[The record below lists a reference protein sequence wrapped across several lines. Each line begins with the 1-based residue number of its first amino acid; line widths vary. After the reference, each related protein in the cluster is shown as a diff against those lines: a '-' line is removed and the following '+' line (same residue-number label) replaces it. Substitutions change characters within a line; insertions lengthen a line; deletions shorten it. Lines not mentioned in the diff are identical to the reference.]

1 MGALQRGLR
10 KSRNGNCGSVV
21 LKKMRRS
28 GGSGGVWWKC
38 VVKRAEVKRGAFSRD
53 SDMDS
58 ESLLDA
64 AAREYESG
72 SKMTALELFDAVLV
86 SKREPGQKAPSETQI
101 MNARFGKLCCL
112 AAAGQVDS
120 AKAALRSAME
130 NGLDYEAAVDGRGDY
145 EGVVRLEGSTQ
156 MRRMLS
162 AFAAQLTK
170 QRQEEI
176 RRKMR
181 QEAQEEAMRAA
192 AESSA
197 DAAGARSRED
207 EMEEERKMRAER
219 LQRLLDATPS
229 SRAMGGVAGGGTAK
243 GKESRN
249 LGGELMTLDTS
260 PRAIATRVTTIVV
273 LGIVL
278 FPVLFYLG
286 LQLAFPR

>member
-1 MGALQRGLR
+1 
-10 KSRNGNCGSVV
+10 
-21 LKKMRRS
+21 
-28 GGSGGVWWKC
+28 
-38 VVKRAEVKRGAFSRD
+38 
-53 SDMDS
+53 
-58 ESLLDA
+58 
-64 AAREYESG
+64 
-72 SKMTALELFDAVLV
+72 
-86 SKREPGQKAPSETQI
+86 
-101 MNARFGKLCCL
+101 
-112 AAAGQVDS
+112 
-120 AKAALRSAME
+120 ME
-130 NGLDYEAAVDGRGDY
+130 NGLDYEAAVAGRDEY

-162 AFAAQLTK
+162 AFATQLSK
-170 QRQEEI
+170 QRQEEM

-181 QEAQEEAMRAA
+181 QVAQEEAMRMRA

-197 DAAGARSRED
+197 DVAGAGSED
-207 EMEEERKMRAER
+207 EMEDEKRMRAER

-229 SRAMGGVAGGGTAK
+229 SRAMGGMAGG

-260 PRAIATRVTTIVV
+260 PRAIATRVTTIVL